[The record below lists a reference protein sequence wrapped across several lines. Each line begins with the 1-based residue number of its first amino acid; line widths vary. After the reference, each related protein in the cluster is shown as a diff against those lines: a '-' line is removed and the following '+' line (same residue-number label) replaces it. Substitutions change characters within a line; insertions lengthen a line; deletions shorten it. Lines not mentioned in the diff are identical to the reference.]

1 MPSRVSAGLLMYR
14 YRDESLQVFLAHP
27 GGPFFRRKDAG
38 HWTIPKGE
46 QNPGEPLLETAI
58 REFGEEV
65 GLKPGGHFIE
75 LGCIRQKG
83 GKTVYAWA
91 FEGDVDE
98 TKPIRSNHVEI
109 EWPPGSGRKR
119 RWPEIVQ
126 ARFYGLTEARDRLK
140 IAQHPLLDRLQE
152 SLRLN
157 ALKEP
162 TGKSALRCEPV
173 SLAT

>member
-14 YRDESLQVFLAHP
+14 HRDENVQVFLAHP
-27 GGPFFRRKDAG
+27 GGPFFRRKDDG

-46 QNPGEPLLETAI
+46 QNPGEPLLETAM

-91 FEGDVDE
+91 FEGDWDE
-98 TKPIRSNHVEI
+98 SWPLRSSTFKM
-109 EWPPGSGRKR
+109 EWPPESGQTQAFPEVDRAKFFSLDAARHKLKETQWPLVERLLEALKR
-119 RWPEIVQ
+119 RQPQ
-126 ARFYGLTEARDRLK
+126 KSEAISIPAGR
-140 IAQHPLLDRLQE
+140 
-152 SLRLN
+152 
-157 ALKEP
+157 
-162 TGKSALRCEPV
+162 
-173 SLAT
+173 